1 MAQPDVNVKGFT
13 LAQKMVGRA
22 CGVDGV
28 VPGASRSLFRS
39 FGVLGLVLN
48 LFKLLACMAKRS
60 FCIIVVIYSKFPIK
74 NPGLLRA
81 PHGDGGLPG
90 HHRAHDPR

>member
-39 FGVLGLVLN
+39 FGFWVWCLICLSYWHVWQKDR
-48 LFKLLACMAKRS
+48 FALL
-60 FCIIVVIYSKFPIK
+60 
-74 NPGLLRA
+74 L
-81 PHGDGGLPG
+81 
-90 HHRAHDPR
+90 